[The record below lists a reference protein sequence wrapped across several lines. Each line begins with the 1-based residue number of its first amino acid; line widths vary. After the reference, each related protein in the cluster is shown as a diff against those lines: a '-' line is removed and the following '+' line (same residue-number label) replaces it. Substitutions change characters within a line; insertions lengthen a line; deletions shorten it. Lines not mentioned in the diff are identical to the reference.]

1 MNCSNTDTMMHEYFD
16 NELSKEEESFL
27 FTHLAQC
34 EDCKNNFKA
43 LNRVQ
48 YEFRK
53 GESELPER
61 LEQRIFNTIRNKE
74 RHAVTNSSK
83 KRLPTYLI
91 YGYGVIITMLFL
103 FMVYQFYDLKN
114 ETLNYKENF
123 EVTMVQIDLQQKQI
137 SALINEMPAVKVKT
151 SVDNPDLLTI
161 GILESL

>member
-1 MNCSNTDTMMHEYFD
+1 M
-16 NELSKEEESFL
+16 
-27 FTHLAQC
+27 
-34 EDCKNNFKA
+34 
-43 LNRVQ
+43 
-48 YEFRK
+48 
-53 GESELPER
+53 
-61 LEQRIFNTIRNKE
+61 
-74 RHAVTNSSK
+74 
-83 KRLPTYLI
+83 PTYLI